1 MHLSTLPELDMLGG
15 GRDAVRIPPDRSV
28 PLTARVRRIIDSPEM
43 RRLSRVS
50 QLGLVSLVYPGA
62 VHSRFEHSLGVFRL
76 ALEFLEQL
84 RHDPRFEDTVAEEDA
99 RAFVLASLVHDL
111 GHWAYCHPVED
122 MALEGLPHHE
132 SLAAGILADGEAGR
146 VMDHEWGVPPTRV
159 ADLVAGRAADP
170 AGRLLGSLLS
180 GPVDV
185 DKMDYLVRDSLHA
198 GVPYGRHF
206 DEERLLSSL
215 CVDAGG
221 KLAIEEKGRSA
232 AELLVMAR
240 TVMFSEVYWH
250 HTVRAATAM
259 LQRAVWILRNG
270 IASDRLVR
278 SDDGEFVDWMLGA
291 AAGTAAEPLA
301 QGLFGARRRIHKRLV
316 SFDAAERPE
325 VHRLY
330 AGRPYGP
337 TVAASDRLAALL
349 EARTGVEFPPHA
361 LLIDAPPVQREVEFR
376 LSVKRRSAHPA
387 GPETWHRLEDVSP
400 LVRALAHEQFDNVV
414 KRVRI
419 FCPAEQA
426 GRLAAIPTIESIVR
440 EAAREAAEVFPADG
454 SDRNDKRGDLPAAPP
469 V

>member
-1 MHLSTLPELDMLGG
+1 MQFSTLPELDMLGG
-15 GRDAVRIPPDRSV
+15 GREAVRIPPDRSV
-28 PLTARVRRIIDSPEM
+28 PLSPRTRRIIDTPEM

-76 ALEFLEQL
+76 ALEFVARL
-84 RHDPRFEDTVAEEDA
+84 RHDPRFEETVAEEDA
-99 RAFVLASLVHDL
+99 RAFVLAALVHDL

-122 MALEGLPHHE
+122 MALEGIPHHE
-132 SLAAGILADGEAGR
+132 SLVAGILADGEAGR
-146 VMDHEWGVPPTRV
+146 VMDREWGVAPARV
-159 ADLVAGRAADP
+159 AELVAGRGADP
-170 AGRLLGSLLS
+170 AGRLLCSLLS

-206 DEERLLSSL
+206 DQERLLSSL
-215 CVDAGG
+215 CVDAAGG
-221 KLAIEEKGRSA
+221 LAIDEKGRSA

-259 LQRAVWILRNG
+259 LQRAVWILRPG

-278 SDDGEFVDWMLGA
+278 SDDREFVDWILA
-291 AAGTAAEPLA
+291 ASAGSAAEPLA
-301 QGLFGARRRIHKRLV
+301 HGLFGTTRRIHKRLV
-316 SFDAAERPE
+316 SFDAAERPD

-330 AGRPYGP
+330 SGRPYGSM
-337 TVAASDRLAALL
+337 VAASHRLAALL
-349 EARTGVEFPPHA
+349 EERTGVAFLPHS
-361 LLIDAPPVQREVEFR
+361 LLIDAPPVAREVEFL

-400 LVRALAHEQFDNVV
+400 LVRTLAREQFDNVV

-419 FCPAEQA
+419 FCPIEQA
-426 GRLAAIPTIESIVR
+426 ERLAAIPTIEAIVR
-440 EAAREAAEVFPADG
+440 DAAREAADVFGGDG
-454 SDRNDKRGDLPAAPP
+454 QPRNDERGGQSAAPLS
-469 V
+469 